1 MSAMAYPFFD
11 KYCLSVMLFVSIAFL
26 FFTIS
31 CGLNGKATSLTPI
44 KVLSFD
50 S

>member
-11 KYCLSVMLFVSIAFL
+11 EYCLSVMLFVSI
-26 FFTIS
+26 FFFSSLLT
-31 CGLNGKATSLTPI
+31 LAQNEKATSLTPI